1 MSAMLQTRP
10 APTGSA
16 RRDPAIGMWVVLV
29 GQLML
34 VLDATIVNVALP
46 HIATDLHFG
55 SASLSWVLNAYSL
68 AFGGLLLLGG
78 RLGDVL
84 GRRRVFMTGL
94 GLFTLASFAGGFA
107 HAPWELVT
115 SRALQ
120 GVGAALSAPSVLAL
134 IATNAPNEVARN
146 RALAAFA
153 VISSGGAA
161 LGLMLGGTLT
171 DLVSWRWTMF
181 VNVPIGLAVLFL
193 VPGLVNETA
202 RRHGRF
208 DFVGAGS
215 ATAAAVSIVWTV
227 INAPEHG
234 WGSARTIAGFVLGAA
249 LLVVLAVTERQHP
262 HPLLRPA
269 LLRSRQRIAGLVAMA
284 AVYGGMLATFFLTV
298 QLLSHQFGYSP
309 LRSGVAFLPVRSTGR
324 VHHVAPGTPPGRADR
339 TGPADRRRYRERV
352 HRDGPA
358 TRCRRLH
365 QLRRRRLPV
374 TTADG
379 LGHGRELHADNGPRP
394 QRRRTGAHR
403 IGLRPAADHAAARRS
418 GRARGGRL
426 RLRRTERSWLRPSA
440 TGRVR
445 RGDSAGRSRTGQRAH
460 PARTPKLRHLGL
472 ARQIHQQI
480 HRQIDVVRRSRP

>member
-1 MSAMLQTRP
+1 MTSTLLTRP
-10 APTGSA
+10 TAPTPTV
-16 RRDPAIGMWVVLV
+16 RRNPAIGMWIVLV

-94 GLFTLASFAGGFA
+94 SVFTLASLLGGLA
-107 HAPWELVT
+107 QSPWELVT

-120 GVGAALSAPSVLAL
+120 GVGAAMSAPSVLAL
-134 IATNAPNEVARN
+134 IATNAPNEAARN

-181 VNVPIGLAVLFL
+181 VNVPIGLAVLAL
-193 VPGLVNETA
+193 VPGRVNETA

-208 DFVGAGS
+208 DFVGAAA
-215 ATAAAVSIVWTV
+215 ATGAAVSIVWTV
-227 INAPEHG
+227 INAPDHG
-234 WGSARTIAGFVLGAA
+234 WASARTIGGFVLGAA
-249 LLVVLAVTERQHP
+249 LLVVLALTERRHP

-269 LLRSRQRIAGLVAMA
+269 LLRSRQRVAGLVAMA

-298 QLLSHQFGYSP
+298 QLLAHQFGYSP
-309 LRSGVAFLPVRSTGR
+309 LRSGIAFLPVPLGVFAMSRLAPR
-324 VHHVAPGTPPGRADR
+324 LVARI
-339 TGPADRRRYRERV
+339 GPAPLIAGGAASVAVAMGLLLNVDAGTGYFTGV
-352 HRDGPA
+352 FPS
-358 TRCRRLH
+358 L
-365 QLRRRRLPV
+365 LLM
-374 TTADG
+374 G
-379 LGHGRELHADNGPRP
+379 LGMGSSFMPITVLALNGVEPEH
-394 QRRRTGAHR
+394 TGAAS
-403 IGLRPAADHAAARRS
+403 GLLQTMQQL
-418 GRARGGRL
+418 GGAVGL
-426 RLRRTERSWLRPSA
+426 AVVAS
-440 TGRVR
+440 VF
-445 RGDSAGRSRTGQRAH
+445 AGRSGEGFDPALRAGYG
-460 PARTPKLRHLGL
+460 AATVLAVLAFASGLTLL
-472 ARQIHQQI
+472 AR
-480 HRQIDVVRRSRP
+480 RAAVAPAAA

>member
-1 MSAMLQTRP
+1 MLQTRP
-10 APTGSA
+10 APAVSV
-16 RRDPAIGMWVVLV
+16 RRNPAIGMFVVLV

-94 GLFTLASFAGGFA
+94 TLFTLASFAGGLA
-107 HAPWELVT
+107 QAPWELVT

-120 GVGAALSAPSVLAL
+120 GAGAALSAPSVLAL
-134 IATNAPNEVARN
+134 IATNAPNEGARN

-153 VISSGGAA
+153 VISSAGAA

-181 VNVPIGLAVLFL
+181 VNVPIGLAVLLL
-193 VPGLVNETA
+193 VPRLVVETA

-234 WGSARTIAGFVLGAA
+234 WASVRTIGGFVIGAA
-249 LLVVLAVTERQHP
+249 LLVVLAVTERRHP

-298 QLLSHQFGYSP
+298 QLLAHQFGYSP
-309 LRSGVAFLPVRSTGR
+309 LRSGVAFLPVPLGVFAMSRLAPR
-324 VHHVAPGTPPGRADR
+324 LVARI
-339 TGPADRRRYRERV
+339 GPAPLIASGAAAVFVAMGLLVGV
-352 HRDGPA
+352 HSS
-358 TRCRRLH
+358 TSY
-365 QLRRRRLPV
+365 
-374 TTADG
+374 TTGVFPSLLLMG
-379 LGHGRELHADNGPRP
+379 LGMGASFMPITVLALAGVEPEH
-394 QRRRTGAHR
+394 TGAAS
-403 IGLRPAADHAAARRS
+403 GLLQTMQQLGGAVGLAVVASVFAGRSDHGFDPALRAGYGTAAILAALALASGLTLLARRS
-418 GRARGGRL
+418 VA
-426 RLRRTERSWLRPSA
+426 
-440 TGRVR
+440 
-445 RGDSAGRSRTGQRAH
+445 
-460 PARTPKLRHLGL
+460 PA
-472 ARQIHQQI
+472 AA
-480 HRQIDVVRRSRP
+480 

>member
-1 MSAMLQTRP
+1 
-10 APTGSA
+10 
-16 RRDPAIGMWVVLV
+16 MWVVLI

-55 SASLSWVLNAYSL
+55 SASLSWVLDAYSL
-68 AFGGLLLLGG
+68 TFGGLLLLGG

-94 GLFTLASFAGGFA
+94 GLFTAASFAGGLSQ
-107 HAPWELVT
+107 APWELVT
-115 SRALQ
+115 ARALQ

-134 IATNAPNEVARN
+134 VATNAPNESARN

-181 VNVPIGLAVLFL
+181 VNVPIGLTVLLL
-193 VPGLVNETA
+193 VPALVSETT

-234 WGSARTIAGFVLGAA
+234 WGSARTIGGLALGAA
-249 LLVVLAVTERQHP
+249 LLAVLAVTERRHP

-269 LLRSRQRIAGLVAMA
+269 LLRSRQRVAGLIAMA

-298 QLLSHQFGYSP
+298 QLLAHQFGYSP
-309 LRSGVAFLPVRSTGR
+309 FRSGVAFLPVPLGVFTMSRLAPRLVAR
-324 VHHVAPGTPPGRADR
+324 V
-339 TGPADRRRYRERV
+339 GPAPLIASGSASVFVAMGLLLGVDASTSY
-352 HRDGPA
+352 A
-358 TRCRRLH
+358 TGV
-365 QLRRRRLPV
+365 LPSLLLM
-374 TTADG
+374 G
-379 LGHGRELHADNGPRP
+379 LGMGASFMPITVLALDGVEPEH
-394 QRRRTGAHR
+394 TGAAS
-403 IGLRPAADHAAARRS
+403 GLLQTMQQLGGAVGLAVVAA
-418 GRARGGRL
+418 
-426 RLRRTERSWLRPSA
+426 
-440 TGRVR
+440 VF
-445 RGDSAGRSRTGQRAH
+445 AGRSPDGFDAALRAGYG
-460 PARTPKLRHLGL
+460 AATVL
-472 ARQIHQQI
+472 AALA
-480 HRQIDVVRRSRP
+480 VASALTLLTRRRFVTATA

>member
-1 MSAMLQTRP
+1 MTSTLQAPP
-10 APTGSA
+10 APAKAA
-16 RRDPAIGMWVVLV
+16 RANPAIGMWVVLV

-46 HIATDLHFG
+46 HIATDLRFG

-94 GLFTLASFAGGFA
+94 SLFTLASFAGGLA

-120 GVGAALSAPSVLAL
+120 GVGAALAAPSVLAL
-134 IATNAPNEVARN
+134 ITTNAPNEAARN

-181 VNVPIGLAVLFL
+181 VNVPIGLAVLAL

-208 DFVGAGS
+208 DFVGAAS
-215 ATAAAVSIVWTV
+215 ATGAAVSIVWTV
-227 INAPEHG
+227 INAPEYG
-234 WGSARTIAGFVLGAA
+234 WASARTIGGFVLGGA
-249 LLVVLAVTERQHP
+249 LLVLLAATERRHP

-269 LLRSRQRIAGLVAMA
+269 LLRSRKRIAGLISMA
-284 AVYGGMLATFFLTV
+284 GLYGGMLATFFLTV
-298 QLLSHQFGYSP
+298 QLLARQFGYSP
-309 LRSGVAFLPVRSTGR
+309 IQSGVAFLPVPLGVFTMSRLTPR
-324 VHHVAPGTPPGRADR
+324 LVARI
-339 TGPADRRRYRERV
+339 GPAPLIAAGTASVFASMGLLVNVDSTTGYLTGV
-352 HRDGPA
+352 
-358 TRCRRLH
+358 
-365 QLRRRRLPV
+365 LPSLLLL
-374 TTADG
+374 G
-379 LGHGRELHADNGPRP
+379 LGVGTSFMPITVLALGGVEPEHTGAASGLLQTMQQLGGAVGLAVVASVFAGRRGHGFDAALQYGYGAATVLAALAFISAVTLLP
-394 QRRRTGAHR
+394 RRTRAV
-403 IGLRPAADHAAARRS
+403 AAA
-418 GRARGGRL
+418 
-426 RLRRTERSWLRPSA
+426 
-440 TGRVR
+440 
-445 RGDSAGRSRTGQRAH
+445 
-460 PARTPKLRHLGL
+460 
-472 ARQIHQQI
+472 
-480 HRQIDVVRRSRP
+480 

>member
-1 MSAMLQTRP
+1 MTSMLQTRP
-10 APTGSA
+10 ARDRAPP
-16 RRDPAIGMWVVLV
+16 RRNPAIGMWVVLV

-94 GLFTLASFAGGFA
+94 SLFTLASFAGGLA
-107 HAPWELVT
+107 QAPWELVT

-134 IATNAPNEVARN
+134 IATNAPNEGARN

-234 WGSARTIAGFVLGAA
+234 WGSARTIGGFVLGAA
-249 LLVVLAVTERQHP
+249 LLVVLAVTERRHP

-298 QLLSHQFGYSP
+298 QLLAHQFDYSP
-309 LRSGVAFLPVRSTGR
+309 LRVRRGVPARAARR

-339 TGPADRRRYRERV
+339 TGSADRRRYRERV
-352 HRDGPA
+352 RRDGPA
-358 TRCRRLH
+358 ARRRRLH
-365 QLRRRRLPV
+365 QLRR
-374 TTADG
+374 
-379 LGHGRELHADNGPRP
+379 
-394 QRRRTGAHR
+394 
-403 IGLRPAADHAAARRS
+403 AAC
-418 GRARGGRL
+418 
-426 RLRRTERSWLRPSA
+426 
-440 TGRVR
+440 
-445 RGDSAGRSRTGQRAH
+445 SRH
-460 PARTPKLRHLGL
+460 CC
-472 ARQIHQQI
+472 
-480 HRQIDVVRRSRP
+480 

>member
-1 MSAMLQTRP
+1 MSSTLQTRP

-16 RRDPAIGMWVVLV
+16 RRNPAIGMWVVLV

-94 GLFTLASFAGGFA
+94 GLFTLASFVGGLA
-107 HAPWELVT
+107 QTPWELVT

-134 IATNAPNEVARN
+134 IATNAPNEAARN

-181 VNVPIGLAVLFL
+181 VNVPIGLAVLLL

-234 WGSARTIAGFVLGAA
+234 WGSARTIGGFVLGAA
-249 LLVVLAVTERQHP
+249 LLMVLAVTERRHP

-269 LLRSRQRIAGLVAMA
+269 LLRSRRRIAGLVAMA

-298 QLLSHQFGYSP
+298 QLLAHQFAYSP
-309 LRSGVAFLPVRSTGR
+309 LRSGVAFLPVPLGVFTMSRLAPR
-324 VHHVAPGTPPGRADR
+324 LVAR
-339 TGPADRRRYRERV
+339 TGPAPLIAAGTAGVFIAMGLLLDVDASTSY
-352 HRDGPA
+352 A
-358 TRCRRLH
+358 TGVFPSL
-365 QLRRRRLPV
+365 LLM
-374 TTADG
+374 G
-379 LGHGRELHADNGPRP
+379 LGMGASFMPITVLALDNVEPEH
-394 QRRRTGAHR
+394 TGSAS
-403 IGLRPAADHAAARRS
+403 GLLQTMQQL
-418 GRARGGRL
+418 GGAVGL
-426 RLRRTERSWLRPSA
+426 AVVASIF
-440 TGRVR
+440 
-445 RGDSAGRSRTGQRAH
+445 AGRSAHGFDPALRAGYG
-460 PARTPKLRHLGL
+460 AATVLAALALASGL
-472 ARQIHQQI
+472 TLLS
-480 HRQIDVVRRSRP
+480 RRSLATSA

>member
-1 MSAMLQTRP
+1 MSTVLQTRQTRP
-10 APTGSA
+10 APAAPA
-16 RRDPAIGMWVVLV
+16 RRNPAIGMWVVLV

-94 GLFTLASFAGGFA
+94 GLFTLASFAGGLA
-107 HAPWELVT
+107 QSPWELVT
-115 SRALQ
+115 SRAVQ

-134 IATNAPNEVARN
+134 IATNAPNEAARN
-146 RALAAFA
+146 RALGAFS

-181 VNVPIGLAVLFL
+181 INVPIGAAVLLL
-193 VPGLVNETA
+193 VPRFINETE

-208 DFVGAGS
+208 DFVGAAS
-215 ATAAAVSIVWTV
+215 ATLAAVSIVWTV

-234 WGSARTIAGFVLGAA
+234 WGSLRTIGGFVLGAA
-249 LLVVLAVTERQHP
+249 LIVVLAVTERRHP

-269 LLRSRQRIAGLVAMA
+269 LLRSRERIGGLVAMA
-284 AVYGGMLATFFLTV
+284 ALYGTMLATFFLTV

-309 LRSGVAFLPVRSTGR
+309 LRSGLAFLPIPIGVFTMSRLAPR
-324 VHHVAPGTPPGRADR
+324 LVARF
-339 TGPADRRRYRERV
+339 GPAPLIAGGALSVLVSMTLLLSIDASSSY
-352 HRDGPA
+352 
-358 TRCRRLH
+358 
-365 QLRRRRLPV
+365 
-374 TTADG
+374 ADG
-379 LGHGRELHADNGPRP
+379 LLPSLVLLGLGVGSCFMPITVIALKGVEPEH
-394 QRRRTGAHR
+394 TGAAS
-403 IGLRPAADHAAARRS
+403 GLMQTMQQLGGGVGLAVVASVFAGRSADGFDSALRSGYGATTVLAALAVASGISLLAARR
-418 GRARGGRL
+418 
-426 RLRRTERSWLRPSA
+426 A
-440 TGRVR
+440 TPVAAVA
-445 RGDSAGRSRTGQRAH
+445 S
-460 PARTPKLRHLGL
+460 
-472 ARQIHQQI
+472 
-480 HRQIDVVRRSRP
+480 

>member
-1 MSAMLQTRP
+1 
-10 APTGSA
+10 
-16 RRDPAIGMWVVLV
+16 MWVVLI

-46 HIATDLHFG
+46 HIVTDLQFG

-94 GLFTLASFAGGFA
+94 GLFTLASFAGGLA
-107 HAPWELVT
+107 QAPWELVT
-115 SRALQ
+115 ARALQ

-134 IATNAPNEVARN
+134 IATSAPNEAARN

-161 LGLMLGGTLT
+161 LGLMLGGILT

-181 VNVPIGLAVLFL
+181 VNVPIGLAVLLL

-208 DFVGAGS
+208 DFVGAAS

-234 WGSARTIAGFVLGAA
+234 WASARTVGGFVLGGA
-249 LLVVLAVTERQHP
+249 LLAVLAVAERQHP

-269 LLRSRQRIAGLVAMA
+269 LLRNRQRIAGLLAMA
-284 AVYGGMLATFFLTV
+284 TVYGGMLAMFFLTV
-298 QLLSHQFGYSP
+298 QLLARQFDYSP
-309 LRSGVAFLPVRSTGR
+309 LRSGVAFLPVPLGVFTMSRLAPR
-324 VHHVAPGTPPGRADR
+324 LVARI
-339 TGPADRRRYRERV
+339 GPAPLIAAGAASVFIAMSLLLRTSE
-352 HRDGPA
+352 A
-358 TRCRRLH
+358 TTYAGGVLPSLLLTGLGMGASFMPITVLALNGVEPEH
-365 QLRRRRLPV
+365 TGSASGLLQTMQQLGGAVGLAVVASVFAGRSGEGFDAALRAGYGAAAALAALAVASAFTLLARRRL
-374 TTADG
+374 
-379 LGHGRELHADNGPRP
+379 
-394 QRRRTGAHR
+394 
-403 IGLRPAADHAAARRS
+403 
-418 GRARGGRL
+418 
-426 RLRRTERSWLRPSA
+426 A
-440 TGRVR
+440 T
-445 RGDSAGRSRTGQRAH
+445 
-460 PARTPKLRHLGL
+460 P
-472 ARQIHQQI
+472 
-480 HRQIDVVRRSRP
+480 